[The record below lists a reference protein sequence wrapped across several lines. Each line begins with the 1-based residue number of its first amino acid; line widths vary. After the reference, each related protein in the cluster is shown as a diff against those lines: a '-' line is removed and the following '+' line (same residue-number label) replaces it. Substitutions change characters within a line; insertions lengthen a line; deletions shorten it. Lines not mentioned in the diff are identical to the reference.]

1 MSCIAACRT
10 VSTLLVAGSVCVNT
24 VLAQDTVV
32 VRADNPPE
40 WGSNVSLIEELR
52 IGALDGP
59 DEHIFGY
66 IVSIGAR
73 EDGAI
78 FVYDV
83 QVPIIRQYS
92 ADGEHVRDIG
102 REGQGPGEYRD
113 VTGMQILGDGRLA
126 VLDGGNARVNV
137 YDSTGVF
144 LESHHFGRGYYGS
157 NQFVADTAG
166 HFYIRVMAPSAPK
179 SEGEEFATV
188 WLKVSANGELL
199 DSIARPP
206 ADLAFPPFAPFRGE
220 RVSALSNRGYLVV
233 GHNRSYALDVH
244 VSNDLVRRITR
255 DVDAEPV
262 KRDERAQW
270 EARMEYSEKRA
281 RERGG
286 VGLDYPPVPR
296 TKPFFRDLII
306 DADGRIWVD
315 RYVAAMKVDVE
326 PREPGDERP
335 LLEWREPPTFDVIR
349 PDGTFLGTVVLPK
362 DTEAYFRR
370 GWYIWGVYSGELG
383 EPYVVRLRIE
393 PGK

>member
-1 MSCIAACRT
+1 MTGVLKVFVVASFAAAN
-10 VSTLLVAGSVCVNT
+10 LLVSPAA
-24 VLAQDTVV
+24 AQDTVV
-32 VRADNPPE
+32 VRADNSPE
-40 WGSNVSLIEELR
+40 WGSNVRVIEELR

-59 DEHIFGY
+59 DEYIFGY
-66 IVSIGAR
+66 IVSIAAR

-83 QVPIIRQYS
+83 QVPIIRRYS
-92 ADGEHVRDIG
+92 AAGQHVRDIG
-102 REGQGPGEYRD
+102 REGQGPGEYRY
-113 VTGMQILGDGRLA
+113 VAGMQTLGDGRLA

-144 LESHHFGRGYYGS
+144 LESHRFGRGFYGG

-166 HFYIRVMAPSAPK
+166 QFYIRVMAPAAPK
-179 SEGEEFATV
+179 SEGEEIASI
-188 WLKVSANGELL
+188 WWKLSADGEFL

-206 ADLAFPPFAPFRGE
+206 ADLARPPFAPFHDE
-220 RVSALSNRGYLVV
+220 RVSTLSNRGYLVV
-233 GHNRSYALDVH
+233 GHNRSYALELQ
-244 VSNDLVRRITR
+244 VSDDLVRRITR
-255 DVDAEPV
+255 AVDPEPV

-270 EARMEYSEKRA
+270 EASLEYREKLM
-281 RERGG
+281 RERDG
-286 VGLDYPPVPR
+286 VDIEFPPVPR

-335 LLEWREPPTFDVIR
+335 LIEWREPRTFDVIR

-362 DTEAYFRR
+362 DTEVHFMR
-370 GWYIWGVYSGELG
+370 GWHIWGVYNGELG
-383 EPYVVRLRIE
+383 EDYVVRLRVE
-393 PGK
+393 PGT